1 LFCCSDS
8 VIVNY
13 RLYQRQEVLLQ
24 RQEAERLT
32 IEEQFNAQL
41 KVKDE
46 DIRVLKTRL
55 KKYRELQEEEHK
67 SFLQQQQR
75 INKLAEQLESAKKR
89 LQCLGADPNF
99 SEVAA
104 KESLQQ
110 KNEAIAAL
118 EKENKILKKAL
129 EVEQRSKAIAK
140 KLKDG
145 GKDGGVVEE
154 LRLQL
159 ESANASLELAK
170 QENLSLESRLL
181 LLESKNPASNQS
193 SRQTSAV
200 APSKRIKDF
209 QQADGTSALF
219 FCLCAPHHLLQGS
232 PQLCLHAMLH
242 ILEER
247 ITLRISI
254 RAHSLFARQAAH
266 CPLRPAHKYMLRG

>member
-1 LFCCSDS
+1 
-8 VIVNY
+8 
-13 RLYQRQEVLLQ
+13 LYQRQEVLLQ
-24 RQEAERLT
+24 RQEAERLS
-32 IEEQFNAQL
+32 IEEQFNSQL
-41 KVKDE
+41 KIKDE

-75 INKLAEQLESAKKR
+75 INKLGEQLEAAKKR

-145 GKDGGVVEE
+145 GKDGVEE

-159 ESANASLELAK
+159 EAANASLELAK
-170 QENLSLESRLL
+170 QENFSLESRLL
-181 LLESKNPASNQS
+181 LLESNNPASNQS
-193 SRQTSAV
+193 SRQTSAL
-200 APSKRIKDF
+200 APNKRGKDVF
-209 QQADGTSALF
+209 QAAGWSMCLPCSRALF
-219 FCLCAPHHLLQGS
+219 TFFNRIRRWSACQRR
-232 PQLCLHAMLH
+232 CLH
-242 ILEER
+242 R
-247 ITLRISI
+247 W
-254 RAHSLFARQAAH
+254 
-266 CPLRPAHKYMLRG
+266 RGLYGGF

>member
-1 LFCCSDS
+1 
-8 VIVNY
+8 
-13 RLYQRQEVLLQ
+13 VLLQ

-41 KVKDE
+41 KIKDE

-75 INKLAEQLESAKKR
+75 ITKLGENLDAAKKR
-89 LQCLGADPNF
+89 LQLLGADPNF

-110 KNEAIAAL
+110 KSEAIAAL

-145 GKDGGVVEE
+145 GKDCGGVVEE

-159 ESANASLELAK
+159 EAAGASLELAK

-181 LLESKNPASNQS
+181 LLEGKTPASNQS
-193 SRQTSAV
+193 SRVTSAV
-200 APSKRIKDF
+200 APSKRGKDA
-209 QQADGTSALF
+209 QHMEGDT
-219 FCLCAPHHLLQGS
+219 
-232 PQLCLHAMLH
+232 M
-242 ILEER
+242 
-247 ITLRISI
+247 
-254 RAHSLFARQAAH
+254 
-266 CPLRPAHKYMLRG
+266 

>member
-1 LFCCSDS
+1 M
-8 VIVNY
+8 
-13 RLYQRQEVLLQ
+13 
-24 RQEAERLT
+24 
-32 IEEQFNAQL
+32 
-41 KVKDE
+41 
-46 DIRVLKTRL
+46 LKTRL

-75 INKLAEQLESAKKR
+75 ISKLGEQLEAAKKR

-110 KNEAIAAL
+110 KNEAISAL

-145 GKDGGVVEE
+145 GKDCVVIEE

-159 ESANASLELAK
+159 EAANASLELAK
-170 QENLSLESRLL
+170 QENFSLESRLL
-181 LLESKNPASNQS
+181 LLEGKNPASNQS

-200 APSKRIKDF
+200 APIKSCKGEEGGF
-209 QQADGTSALF
+209 MCLSELRTF
-219 FCLCAPHHLLQGS
+219 FITISDKICLRWACQRHCIHRGRG
-232 PQLCLHAMLH
+232 LHGG
-242 ILEER
+242 
-247 ITLRISI
+247 
-254 RAHSLFARQAAH
+254 F
-266 CPLRPAHKYMLRG
+266 

>member
-1 LFCCSDS
+1 M
-8 VIVNY
+8 
-13 RLYQRQEVLLQ
+13 LLQ

-41 KVKDE
+41 KIKDE

-75 INKLAEQLESAKKR
+75 INRLAEQLEAAKKR

-110 KNEAIAAL
+110 KAEAIAGL

-159 ESANASLELAK
+159 EAANASLELAK
-170 QENLSLESRLL
+170 QENFSLESRLL
-181 LLESKNPASNQS
+181 LVENRIPVSSQS

-200 APSKRIKDF
+200 APGKRCKDS
-209 QQADGTSALF
+209 QQSEGKTMPSQRS
-219 FCLCAPHHLLQGS
+219 CAHVTMRSRIRRSCACKRG
-232 PQLCLHAMLH
+232 CTYRRGRLH
-242 ILEER
+242 R
-247 ITLRISI
+247 R
-254 RAHSLFARQAAH
+254 F
-266 CPLRPAHKYMLRG
+266 

>member
-1 LFCCSDS
+1 MKRALSNINYRIFVS
-8 VIVNY
+8 VILNR

-41 KVKDE
+41 KIKDE

-75 INKLAEQLESAKKR
+75 INKLAEQLEAAKKR

-110 KNEAIAAL
+110 KNESIAAL

-145 GKDGGVVEE
+145 GKDNCVVEE

-159 ESANASLELAK
+159 EAANASLELAK
-170 QENLSLESRLL
+170 QENFSLESRLL
-181 LLESKNPASNQS
+181 LVESKTPASNQS

-200 APSKRIKDF
+200 APNKRSSSS
-209 QQADGTSALF
+209 QQSEGESALSPCSRASITI
-219 FCLCAPHHLLQGS
+219 CLRVCRG
-232 PQLCLHAMLH
+232 
-242 ILEER
+242 
-247 ITLRISI
+247 
-254 RAHSLFARQAAH
+254 RA
-266 CPLRPAHKYMLRG
+266 C

>member
-1 LFCCSDS
+1 M
-8 VIVNY
+8 
-13 RLYQRQEVLLQ
+13 YQRQEVLLQ

-32 IEEQFNAQL
+32 FEEQFNAQL

-75 INKLAEQLESAKKR
+75 INKLVEQLEAAKKR
-89 LQCLGADPNF
+89 LHCLGADPNF

-110 KNEAIAAL
+110 KSDAIAAL

-145 GKDGGVVEE
+145 GKDGGVIEE
-154 LRLQL
+154 LRMQL
-159 ESANASLELAK
+159 EAANASLELAK
-170 QENLSLESRLL
+170 QENFSLESRLL
-181 LLESKNPASNQS
+181 LLEGKTPSNQS

-200 APSKRIKDF
+200 PQSKRGNNML
-209 QQADGTSALF
+209 QAEGETT
-219 FCLCAPHHLLQGS
+219 
-232 PQLCLHAMLH
+232 LCLPYC
-242 ILEER
+242 
-247 ITLRISI
+247 
-254 RAHSLFARQAAH
+254 ARDVICCRCCCSYACQ
-266 CPLRPAHKYMLRG
+266 RGCVHRGGRLYGGL

>member
-1 LFCCSDS
+1 MVCF
-8 VIVNY
+8 
-13 RLYQRQEVLLQ
+13 RLYQRQEVLIQ
-24 RQEAERLT
+24 RQEAERCT

-41 KVKDE
+41 KIKDE
-46 DIRVLKTRL
+46 DIRVLKARL

-75 INKLAEQLESAKKR
+75 INKLGEQHEAAKKR

-110 KNEAIAAL
+110 KNETIAAL

-140 KLKDG
+140 RAKEGG
-145 GKDGGVVEE
+145 GKEGVVVEE

-159 ESANASLELAK
+159 EAANAALELAK

-181 LLESKNPASNQS
+181 LLECKNPASNQS

-200 APSKRIKDF
+200 APSKRGKCF
-209 QQADGTSALF
+209 EQADGENVLL
-219 FCLCAPHHLLQGS
+219 LCSFMLMCHNLPQDLL
-232 PQLCLHAMLH
+232 LLYLLAKL
-242 ILEER
+242 L
-247 ITLRISI
+247 T
-254 RAHSLFARQAAH
+254 
-266 CPLRPAHKYMLRG
+266 

>member
-1 LFCCSDS
+1 M
-8 VIVNY
+8 
-13 RLYQRQEVLLQ
+13 
-24 RQEAERLT
+24 
-32 IEEQFNAQL
+32 
-41 KVKDE
+41 
-46 DIRVLKTRL
+46 

-75 INKLAEQLESAKKR
+75 INKLAEQLEAAKKR

-145 GKDGGVVEE
+145 GKDGFEE

-159 ESANASLELAK
+159 EAANASLELAK
-170 QENLSLESRLL
+170 QENFSLESRLL
-181 LLESKNPASNQS
+181 LLEGKNPASNQS

-200 APSKRIKDF
+200 ASSKRGKD
-209 QQADGTSALF
+209 A
-219 FCLCAPHHLLQGS
+219 HR
-232 PQLCLHAMLH
+232 
-242 ILEER
+242 EEGGF
-247 ITLRISI
+247 T
-254 RAHSLFARQAAH
+254 
-266 CPLRPAHKYMLRG
+266 